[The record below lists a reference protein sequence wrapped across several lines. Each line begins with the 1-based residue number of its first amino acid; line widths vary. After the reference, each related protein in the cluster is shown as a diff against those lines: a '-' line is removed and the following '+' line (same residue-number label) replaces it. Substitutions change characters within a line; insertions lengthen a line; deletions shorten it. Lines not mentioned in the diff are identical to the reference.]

1 MKKMYFSKRIF
12 FILFIF
18 AAVSI
23 IFNVVYTAYTDNYVI
38 AQAFVVV
45 FQCSMLLSAIYLY
58 RKNNLGM
65 LICPEFVFIH
75 LINLIKAIIL
85 FIVLVFNESL
95 FLRYNALGFHIPAL
109 ISIIILIVVSIRFL
123 ASQSEQSGDGS
134 KPIRGRYYD

>member
-1 MKKMYFSKRIF
+1 MKKMYFSKRTF

-95 FLRYNALGFHIPAL
+95 FLEYNDWGFHIPAL
-109 ISIIILIVVSIRFL
+109 ISIIILIVVSIRFIV
-123 ASQSEQSGDGS
+123 QSGTNQGTGNTGDGTVC
-134 KPIRGRYYD
+134 